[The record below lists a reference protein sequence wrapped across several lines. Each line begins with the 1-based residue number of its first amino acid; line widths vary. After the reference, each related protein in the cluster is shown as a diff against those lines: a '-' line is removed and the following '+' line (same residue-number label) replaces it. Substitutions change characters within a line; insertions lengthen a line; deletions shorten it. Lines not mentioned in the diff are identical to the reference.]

1 MYIMNV
7 KIREYQNSDYDS
19 VDLILKNN
27 FQVNKAKCKDANVL
41 EFVAVKDEKVVGYF
55 IMRRLLDIVKNSKW
69 FYLEYVCVDKD
80 YQNQGIG
87 SKMLDFVIKFAQ
99 EEKASYIELTSG
111 YKREVAHHLYEK
123 VGFEKRESNIFRRM
137 L

>member
-1 MYIMNV
+1 MDIE
-7 KIREYQNSDYDS
+7 IRKYQGTDYDM
-19 VDLILKNN
+19 VNEILKDN
-27 FQVNKAKCKDANVL
+27 FQVDKAKCHDDDVL
-41 EFVAVKDEKVVGYF
+41 EFVAVKDKKVVGYF
-55 IMRRLLDIVKNSKW
+55 IMRRLLDIIKNNRW
-69 FYLEYVCVDKD
+69 FYLEYVCVDKN

-87 SKMLDFVIKFAQ
+87 KKMLDFVIKFAQ

-111 YKREVAHHLYEK
+111 YKREAAHHLYEK